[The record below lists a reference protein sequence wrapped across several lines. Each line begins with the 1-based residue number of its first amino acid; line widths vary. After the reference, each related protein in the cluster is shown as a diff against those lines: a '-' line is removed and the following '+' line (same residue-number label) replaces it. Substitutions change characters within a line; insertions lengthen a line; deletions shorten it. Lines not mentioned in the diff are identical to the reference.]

1 VIVGT
6 IPPLEGDM
14 IITVADLGDGVVDG
28 LDVLELATAVL
39 MRNFELLRRRSD
51 VYSELDKAEYLLLR
65 TLDQL
70 GPTDIGSLA
79 AAVGLDPSTAGRQVA
94 GMESRDLVDRTPSP
108 EDRRRSMIVPTE
120 AGRQRMEA
128 TRARR
133 RAATAEMLADWTDEE
148 LQQLGELLT
157 RYNKAIAE
165 RFLQPDKD

>member
-1 VIVGT
+1 
-6 IPPLEGDM
+6 M

-39 MRNFELLRRRSD
+39 ARNFELLRRRSD
-51 VYSELDKAEYLLLR
+51 VYTELDKAEYLLLR

-94 GMESRDLVDRTPSP
+94 GMEGRDLVDRTPSP
-108 EDRRRSMIVPTE
+108 DDRRRSMIAPTE
-120 AGRQRMEA
+120 AGRQRMTA

-148 LQQLGELLT
+148 LQQLGDLLT
-157 RYNKAIAE
+157 RYNKAIAD
-165 RFLQPDKD
+165 RYLQPDKD